1 MDTSYRREL
10 TARVLSKIQDID
22 EKLDSQAE
30 RQEQE
35 DHEIITKTLADG
47 TPNGNLGMVLYER
60 LQQVLQV
67 LLESSVSPVT
77 NHPTEDWCAELYKA
91 SMRWSSA
98 IDTISQKIE
107 SPEQQWVVE
116 AMNSLKLEDILVQAL
131 KTPNSQN
138 KNHCMKA
145 TKQITEGWSRYTVD
159 SITKKLAKRGASQLK
174 QLRDE
179 HIAEEKIRRL
189 QSIALTDAA
198 IELYAL
204 SDHELV
210 SGGGGASWNV
220 LEMHIH
226 AWHYYSMALTF
237 PDKQAGE
244 RLRRFL
250 SATVEMEEVVSSH
263 DNHILSKVKHTLDE
277 GSKFIALQEVSKSLL
292 LKLKELAAN
301 RGWGVFDG
309 GRLSESNKCHAI
321 CVLVLGDTID
331 GVCLTPEVF
340 TRNKKKRAYPLVQSG
355 STIIASVHV
364 PHDSDAHATNEVK
377 VSTALDV
384 LKAVM
389 ARVDVMDD
397 ITEVYIAGDLNAP
410 TVLVCNALQ
419 NEMIG
424 WKMEWFSSNG
434 ISMMLGEHGETV
446 DVVLWLRR

>member
-1 MDTSYRREL
+1 MDTSHRREL
-10 TARVLSKIQDID
+10 ATEVLLQIQDLENYI
-22 EKLDSQAE
+22 EILNKRL
-30 RQEQE
+30 EQE

-47 TPNGNLGMVLYER
+47 TPVGNLGMVLYER
-60 LQQVLQV
+60 LKQVLQV
-67 LLESSVSPVT
+67 LSESTVPPET
-77 NHPTEDWCAELYKA
+77 NHPTEDWCAELHKA

-116 AMNSLKLEDILVQAL
+116 AMNSLKLEHKFAQAL
-131 KTPNSQN
+131 ASPADGKVADRISAA
-138 KNHCMKA
+138 KK
-145 TKQITEGWSRYTVD
+145 ITQGWSSYTDD
-159 SITKKLAKRGASQLK
+159 SITKKLAKHRASQLK
-174 QLRDE
+174 QQRDKY
-179 HIAEEKIRRL
+179 IAEEKIRRL

-263 DNHILSKVKHTLDE
+263 DNHILSEVERTLDE
-277 GSKFIALQEVSKSLL
+277 GSKFIALQEVSESLL

-331 GVCLTPEVF
+331 GVCLTSEVF

-364 PHDSDAHATNEVK
+364 PHDSNVHATNEVK

-389 ARVDVMDD
+389 ARVEVMDG
-397 ITEVYIAGDLNAP
+397 ITEVCIAGDLNAP
-410 TVLVCNALQ
+410 TMLVCNALQ
-419 NEMIG
+419 NKMIG